1 MQQAPKLR
9 RMQNY
14 FSIGVD
20 AEVARRFDVARTS
33 NPEAFR
39 SAVRNKVTYAA
50 LGSSLLVKGA
60 RSLGHRVKRLR
71 NDGAAVAVPEG
82 CKSIVLLNIPSFGAG
97 THPWGD
103 VPATSAAE
111 EAASGCMPRAHTRRQ
126 FQPASVDDGMLEV
139 VALFGFMDAASMHLP
154 LSRWRGYGA
163 KRLGQGSVVDI
174 LFRTG
179 AEFQADHP
187 ARKTPTER
195 DTLAAQ
201 VDGEAWSF
209 PCWGEAIRVVHFGR
223 VGAPCGPRHVER
235 GGWPWARHRFSDAA
249 TADGAGGGGGGAEVE
264 FPKTPR
270 DATQCDGQ
278 LRDPVIN

>member
-1 MQQAPKLR
+1 
-9 RMQNY
+9 MQNY

-33 NPEAFR
+33 KPEAFR

-60 RSLGHRVKRLR
+60 RSLDHRVKSLSI
-71 NDGAAVAVPEG
+71 DGVAVAVPEG

-103 VPATSAAE
+103 GPATSAAE
-111 EAASGCMPRAHTRRQ
+111 EASGGCLAFQAHTRRQ
-126 FQPASVDDGMLEV
+126 FQPAAVDDGLLEV
-139 VALFGFMDAASMHLP
+139 VALFGIMDAASMHLP

-163 KRLGQGSVVDI
+163 KRLGQGSVVE
-174 LFRTG
+174 LQFRTD

-187 ARKTPTER
+187 AKKAPGER

-209 PCWGEAIRVVHFGR
+209 PCWGEAIRVSHVGR

-235 GGWPWARHRFSDAA
+235 GGWPWARHKFSDAA
-249 TADGAGGGGGGAEVE
+249 TADGAGGGRGVGEVE
-264 FPKTPR
+264 VPKTPR
-270 DATQCDGQ
+270 VDAAQCEGQ